1 MSDVA
6 TAYLQ
11 AELMDDCDEMEI
23 EDAREQRAL
32 GAFAFLFSPEDT
44 MVECQ
49 DCRKPVCLDIAIPS
63 ETVCAFRCEKC
74 DVQHALAKK
83 TIYITGEREP
93 QTRLEQLQ
101 ELQQNKRDETLGRR
115 EKTYAV

>member
-1 MSDVA
+1 MLVPVSGNQIHLLLIVFIYITTAMSHVA

-11 AELMDDCDEMEI
+11 AELKDDCDEMEI
-23 EDAREQRAL
+23 EDVREQRAL

-49 DCRKPVCLDIAIPS
+49 DCKKPVCLDIAIPS

-74 DVQHALAKK
+74 DVQHVTNKQV
-83 TIYITGEREP
+83 ER
-93 QTRLEQLQ
+93 TCA
-101 ELQQNKRDETLGRR
+101 T
-115 EKTYAV
+115 A

>member
-1 MSDVA
+1 MSHVA

-11 AELMDDCDEMEI
+11 AELQDDCDEMEI
-23 EDAREQRAL
+23 EDVREQRAL

-74 DVQHALAKK
+74 DVQHTIEKQTATIAGEEAATDRVDTLHQWQERKK
-83 TIYITGEREP
+83 
-93 QTRLEQLQ
+93 
-101 ELQQNKRDETLGRR
+101 DEH
-115 EKTYAV
+115 YV

>member
-1 MSDVA
+1 MSHVA

-11 AELMDDCDEMEI
+11 AELKDDCDEMEI
-23 EDAREQRAL
+23 EDVREQRAL

-74 DVQHALAKK
+74 DVQQVA
-83 TIYITGEREP
+83 RE
-93 QTRLEQLQ
+93 TNL
-101 ELQQNKRDETLGRR
+101 KLGRTSELDWAVEKDIVETKERR
-115 EKTYAV
+115 EVTKLCLGEYAI

>member
-1 MSDVA
+1 MSHVA

-11 AELMDDCDEMEI
+11 AELKDDCDEMEI
-23 EDAREQRAL
+23 EDVREQRAL

-74 DVQHALAKK
+74 DVQH
-83 TIYITGEREP
+83 TIEKPNCKVAT
-93 QTRLEQLQ
+93 QEQEKFVIACDEYRQ
-101 ELQQNKRDETLGRR
+101 EKRDKCLYEL
-115 EKTYAV
+115 